1 MRRLGEPTWRLCTAG
16 LCLSGLSACS
26 SPTPP
31 AAPPQP
37 PAPAHLSHDEIVRGD
52 LASIIAL
59 QGSPCGAVVEFV
71 LDERLQYRVI
81 CETGDSYRIRVS
93 AARHVTADPHEWPGR
108 NTRSPDASV
117 PPAAA
122 ASAARP

>member
-1 MRRLGEPTWRLCTAG
+1 MRMLGTPTWRLRIAG
-16 LCLSGLSACS
+16 LGLAGLSACS

-37 PAPAHLSHDEIVRGD
+37 PSPAHLSHDEIVRGD

-108 NTRSPDASV
+108 NTRSPGAG
-117 PPAAA
+117 PAAA